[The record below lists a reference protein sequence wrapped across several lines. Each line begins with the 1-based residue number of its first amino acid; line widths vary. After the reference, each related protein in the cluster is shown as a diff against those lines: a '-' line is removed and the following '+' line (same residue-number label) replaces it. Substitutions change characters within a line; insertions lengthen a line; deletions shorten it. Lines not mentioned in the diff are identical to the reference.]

1 MVRSVVLYL
10 AMWFGMTNAG
20 ITYEDLLYD
29 QYDDSYDSDGSDPW
43 YDGDGNGSY
52 DGGGNDGWYDGGGN
66 DGWYDGDGND
76 GWYDGDGSG
85 GYDYYNAVSYTHLD
99 VYKRQGGTLPISKQG
114 DLTSTCQE

>member
-1 MVRSVVLYL
+1 MFQTWKNTDVQDVYKRQ
-10 AMWFGMTNAG
+10 A
-20 ITYEDLLYD
+20 
-29 QYDDSYDSDGSDPW
+29 W

-85 GYDYYNAVSYTHLD
+85 GYDYYNDPYDYFRDYYDVQEPVSYTHLD
-99 VYKRQGGTLPISKQG
+99 VYKRQVRIKQ
-114 DLTSTCQE
+114 L